1 MRMPDSSDSVMPIE
15 STEHEG
21 IDHKCIACE
30 MKQEGDE
37 VLNIS
42 RKPLNVSDLEAND
55 QVTNEINDLRSC
67 HGSSLDVSTKE
78 FMESRFGY
86 DFSKVRIHADLRAA
100 RSSSAINS
108 LAYTLGNHIV
118 FGEGQYQP
126 HTIEGRRLLA
136 HELTHF
142 QQQFGSNLNE
152 SSSVIQRQPVESPGD
167 ILKRE
172 FEKFK
177 PPKISLPP
185 QGPYP
190 GMWFPS
196 ETDPGYEEQASEP
209 TFSVLI
215 VAHASPRWRSSQ
227 DTKDADRRNF
237 ELSQQRAN
245 EVHIKVEEI
254 NI

>member
-1 MRMPDSSDSVMPIE
+1 MIKLQMK
-15 STEHEG
+15 ST
-21 IDHKCIACE
+21 I
-30 MKQEGDE
+30 
-37 VLNIS
+37 
-42 RKPLNVSDLEAND
+42 
-55 QVTNEINDLRSC
+55 RSC

-108 LAYTLGNHIV
+108 LAYTLGNHIA

-126 HTIEGRRLLA
+126 HTIGGRRLLA

-152 SSSVIQRQPVESPGD
+152 SSSVIQRQPVESPG

-185 QGPYP
+185 QDPYP
-190 GMWFPS
+190 GM
-196 ETDPGYEEQASEP
+196 
-209 TFSVLI
+209 
-215 VAHASPRWRSSQ
+215 
-227 DTKDADRRNF
+227 
-237 ELSQQRAN
+237 
-245 EVHIKVEEI
+245 
-254 NI
+254 